1 MKNRNKTLILVI
13 LSLIAG
19 LVYLAPFFRF
29 SFYDQMKDALNLTDI
44 QIGSIGFIYGLF
56 NVLGYIPTG
65 IIAEK
70 FNTKKMLI
78 LSCLGMGLVTVWYS
92 FYPGYAMYLVIHALY
107 GVFSVWTFWSPYLKA
122 VRKLGS
128 EEEQS
133 RLYGISEGLRGVAQT
148 VVAFICLGALGM
160 FAGTM
165 VGFRV
170 MILINAAVF
179 FLLMIAVIVLV
190 PDFDK
195 ENAEDEETP
204 KQENVIVGMFK
215 MLGNSSTWICIFV
228 IMCGYCLWNT
238 VNGYVGTYC
247 TRVLQLSPSVS
258 STLSIIRSYVIVFVA
273 GVSGGIIMDK
283 FKSRGFGLMLVYI
296 GIIITSIATMGLSH
310 ITLICACVTI
320 VISYLVN
327 VIKATY
333 WSILGDAGIPVAQTG
348 LATGIISLIGL
359 TPDFFVSPIISRF
372 IAYGESVGNVALGF
386 NMMYIWMIVWAVL
399 GIVAALILKKRKEK
413 LIKA

>member
-44 QIGSIGFIYGLF
+44 QIGSIGFVYGLF

-78 LSCLGMGLVTVWYS
+78 LSSLGMGLVTVWYS
-92 FYPGYAMYLVIHALY
+92 FYPGYTMYLVIHALY

-128 EEEQS
+128 EDEQS

-160 FAGTM
+160 FASNV

-195 ENAEDEETP
+195 NNEGEESP

-273 GVSGGIIMDK
+273 GVFFFLHG
-283 FKSRGFGLMLVYI
+283 Y
-296 GIIITSIATMGLSH
+296 
-310 ITLICACVTI
+310 ITLIF
-320 VISYLVN
+320 S
-327 VIKATY
+327 
-333 WSILGDAGIPVAQTG
+333 
-348 LATGIISLIGL
+348 
-359 TPDFFVSPIISRF
+359 
-372 IAYGESVGNVALGF
+372 
-386 NMMYIWMIVWAVL
+386 
-399 GIVAALILKKRKEK
+399 
-413 LIKA
+413 

>member
-1 MKNRNKTLILVI
+1 MKNKNRTLILVI

-29 SFYDQMKDALNLTDI
+29 SFYDQMKEALELTDI

-78 LSCLGMGLVTVWYS
+78 FSCLGMGLVTVWYS

-160 FAGTM
+160 FTSTV

-179 FLLMIAVIVLV
+179 FLLAVAVIVLV

-195 ENAEDEETP
+195 DEESKEETK

-247 TRVLQLSPSVS
+247 TRVLALSPSIS
-258 STLSIIRSYVIVFVA
+258 STLSIIRSYVIVFIA

-283 FKSRGFGLMLVYI
+283 FKSRGFGLMLVYT

-310 ITLICACVTI
+310 ITLICAVVTI

-333 WSILGDAGIPVAQTG
+333 WSILGDAGIPMAATG

-372 IAYGESVGNVALGF
+372 IAYGESVGNVELGF
-386 NMMYIWMIVWAVL
+386 NIMYIWMIVWAVL
-399 GIVAALILKKRKEK
+399 GIVAAFILKKRKEK
-413 LIKA
+413 LIKK